1 MVAGFFVFIN
11 NTNTRWKKITTLTPC
26 NSTRNIEFDKPFLTD
41 YFLRKYGL
49 LRDYSHRYWSLLS
62 VIGYVFKQFF
72 LSTIFLKLHS
82 FHIILIIILMFK
94 FTSCK
99 PLYIPCTVYYI
110 STCGRSPYT
119 YITIVF
125 LAWLLQLCCQAFSVF
140 FVNQIK
146 DYAKVRGCLLVQAK
160 HKCTPGTIYNSNV
173 RV

>member
-1 MVAGFFVFIN
+1 
-11 NTNTRWKKITTLTPC
+11 
-26 NSTRNIEFDKPFLTD
+26 
-41 YFLRKYGL
+41 
-49 LRDYSHRYWSLLS
+49 
-62 VIGYVFKQFF
+62 
-72 LSTIFLKLHS
+72 
-82 FHIILIIILMFK
+82 MFK

-125 LAWLLQLCCQAFSVF
+125 LGRLLQLCCQAFSVY

-173 RV
+173 CSTVFQKFVIYELLGNTPLHGPGANPYPTRPAASSPSPPPPPSPHLKRCIKKGPLSLILVEIGNYYNLTILSPPNTFYWQGSLCHGN